1 MFSGTNLLCVKYW
14 MINEMNGKF
23 DISSSFVEQAL
34 FKCAHIKQLVFL
46 IVFNDVTSAS
56 GEHLNIKPFQ
66 Q

>member
-1 MFSGTNLLCVKYW
+1 